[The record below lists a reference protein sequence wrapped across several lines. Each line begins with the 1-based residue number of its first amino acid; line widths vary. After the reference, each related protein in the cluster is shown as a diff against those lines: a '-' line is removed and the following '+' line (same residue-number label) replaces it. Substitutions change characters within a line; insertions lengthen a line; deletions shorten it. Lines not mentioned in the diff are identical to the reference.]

1 LFGERTRLA
10 CGGGRPVRRNSAFT
24 LAEVLAAML
33 FLAIVIPAAV
43 EAMHVASLAGEVAAR
58 KGVAARIA
66 DRVLNEGI
74 VMTNWNTGT
83 QNGTVT
89 EGAEQFHWTL
99 NSQNWPVDT
108 MQLLT
113 AEVKFSAQGH
123 DYSVTLSTLA
133 SLQTLP
139 LTTASLR

>member
-1 LFGERTRLA
+1 
-10 CGGGRPVRRNSAFT
+10 
-24 LAEVLAAML
+24 
-33 FLAIVIPAAV
+33 
-43 EAMHVASLAGEVAAR
+43 
-58 KGVAARIA
+58 
-66 DRVLNEGI
+66 
-74 VMTNWNTGT
+74 
-83 QNGTVT
+83 
-89 EGAEQFHWTL
+89 
-99 NSQNWPVDT
+99 

>member
-1 LFGERTRLA
+1 
-10 CGGGRPVRRNSAFT
+10 
-24 LAEVLAAML
+24 
-33 FLAIVIPAAV
+33 
-43 EAMHVASLAGEVAAR
+43 
-58 KGVAARIA
+58 
-66 DRVLNEGI
+66 
-74 VMTNWNTGT
+74 MTNWNLGT

-89 EGAEQFHWTL
+89 EGAKEFRWTL
-99 NSQNWPVDT
+99 SSQNWPVDT

-123 DYSVTLSTLA
+123 DYSVTLNTLA